1 MAIQTK
7 TRKARERS
15 IGKWLRGKWP
25 STTLNAALGIC
36 VAMAAAVPADAQITP
51 TIRLGIAHTDNV
63 QLAAENGDDETIVL
77 LEPALLIDYQ
87 SERIT
92 SAVDYRMQ
100 ALEYLDGSETEVF
113 HTGTATVTFDLL
125 KDELFLNAGV
135 RRDQSISD
143 LTQPIPVNNLP
154 FAGNRVDRDEYFIS
168 PSFTRR
174 IGSSVTAAG
183 SYRQTRVEIQGGG
196 LQNNDQSLAN
206 FSLDN
211 YLGGQGLTWAV
222 RYNWQ
227 RVEYDIAQPFENQ
240 TALLELG
247 FWLNSSLRVFGSGGL
262 ESDWEVP
269 LDPALE
275 AETWEAGIV
284 YSVGDRA
291 QLTLAGGERS
301 FGASARALL
310 QLTGRSS
317 TLNVSF
323 TQRPATLGAQP
334 VRTDGPSAPDLL
346 FDLLDQQGQTQ
357 RFVANRFE
365 LTWTLALRRLNLQAR
380 GFIEER
386 TDRTTAAGELLSDQ
400 EQDGQGLSATYQL
413 GARTSVGLDIAR
425 QVFDLGDGTDR
436 ELIRTAINASY
447 SLGARTQLE
456 FSYAY
461 NDQDSDQI
469 AMGPPNNADFVSNV
483 VTLTI
488 SRTF

>member
-1 MAIQTK
+1 M
-7 TRKARERS
+7 S
-15 IGKWLRGKWP
+15 I
-25 STTLNAALGIC
+25 AA
-36 VAMAAAVPADAQITP
+36 PADAEITP

-125 KDELFLNAGV
+125 KDELLLNAGV

-183 SYRQTRVEIQGGG
+183 SYRQTRVEIQGSG
-196 LQNNDQSLAN
+196 LQNNDQSLAD

-211 YLGGQGLTWAV
+211 YRVGQGLTWAL

-247 FWLNSSLRVFGSGGL
+247 FWLNGSLRVFGSGGL

-275 AETWEAGIV
+275 AEIWEAGIV
-284 YSVGDRA
+284 YSAGERA
-291 QLTLAGGERS
+291 QLTLAAGERS
-301 FGASARALL
+301 FGTSGRAIL
-310 QLTGRSS
+310 QLTGRNS
-317 TLNVSF
+317 TFNVSF

-334 VRTDGPSAPDLL
+334 VRIDGPSTPELL
-346 FDLLDQQGQTQ
+346 FNLLDQQGQTQ
-357 RFVANRFE
+357 RFVANR
-365 LTWTLALRRLNLQAR
+365 LGVTWTLALRRLSIEAR
-380 GFIEER
+380 AFIEER
-386 TDRTTAAGELLSDQ
+386 SDRTTAAGDDLPNQDQ
-400 EQDGQGLSATYQL
+400 DAQGASITYQL
-413 GARTSVGLDIAR
+413 GARTSVGVDLAR
-425 QVFDLGDGTDR
+425 QVFDLGDGADR
-436 ELIRTAINASY
+436 ELIRTTLNASY
-447 SLGARTQLE
+447 NLGTRTQLE

-461 NDQDSDQI
+461 NDQDSDQV
-469 AMGPPNNADFVSNV
+469 AMGPPNSADFVSNV